1 MSCGTFDMWGT
12 PEEML
17 EEDPNV
23 FCGKDVTSEGISK
36 SPRRPMVKENKSPH
50 RNYPPR
56 KYTFRQCA
64 HCYPANTS
72 YSPGYPIT
80 QDPTAIGCGAWDM
93 YEPKKI
99 Y

>member
-1 MSCGTFDMWGT
+1 MSCKAFDMWGT

-23 FCGKDVTSEGISK
+23 FCGKDVTEEGTSK
-36 SPRRPMVKENKSPH
+36 SPRRPHKV
-50 RNYPPR
+50 YPPR

-64 HCYPANTS
+64 SCYPMDTS

-80 QDPTAIGCGAWDM
+80 QDPTAIGFGAWDM
-93 YEPKKI
+93 YDSKKI